1 MFLALVRP
9 VGDST
14 RRQRKVTL
22 ATAQSV
28 PHGVTEKYKREQ
40 MKATGPKK
48 SFLTVEEWKEEIFQ
62 KVQPEH
68 REILRSIVEEY
79 KEVFP
84 DRLPKGHPPK
94 RDIEHH
100 IETVPGV
107 EPPSRPP
114 YRLGPAE

>member
-1 MFLALVRP
+1 M
-9 VGDST
+9 
-14 RRQRKVTL
+14 TL

-28 PHGVTEKYKREQ
+28 SHRVTKKYKREQ

-48 SFLTVEEWKEEIFQ
+48 SFLRVEERKEEIFQ
-62 KVQPEH
+62 KVQPEY
-68 REILRSIVEEY
+68 RDTLRNIVEEF

-100 IETVPGV
+100 IETVPGA

-114 YRLGPAE
+114 YRLGPAEQD